1 MPYEFRNLAIPYKQ
15 GATNSYHYE
24 TTIDT
29 GEYLY
34 NQPIYKCNLAW
45 TQQGIFTYLE
55 AGTYTI
61 SCYIKSPIVRNVTIS
76 IELDN
81 NMIRLYAS
89 DEVKNN
95 LATFGT
101 QAVQVNTTDDNE
113 WHRYSGQVEVTTSGY
128 AMPRFFPRTDSNYY
142 IFFSCL
148 QLEAGSEMTL
158 FEGYHSTWYVDD
170 NGELK
175 HTSAPEVPDK
185 AFQLPLPKSVWRVDP
200 RYEMGYPFNM
210 LMPALGYLDV
220 WALEREN
227 VLRVYDRTEPQTGFK
242 SNGLAVLEPSSCIS
256 IHNEDRWEIDIKHPF
271 DQWGKWKNLI
281 VENVLKIDGQLF
293 RIDRQSAYLD
303 GAGGGMN
310 AHASHITSDMADEL
324 ILEAD
329 FDGGN
334 GNRFIQ
340 CAMASKLPPFESDA
354 YLPPY
359 EFTYSSDIND
369 IPADKFENVSL
380 LAMLVGLDN
389 SLLMRSG
396 GELYR
401 DNFYFSINRRMEGAK
416 DNAFYLR
423 YSLDMV
429 EISQEIDY
437 SDFCTTL
444 YCYDN
449 WGNMWGTSYAGT
461 VSYAVHHQIMRAV
474 KFNYS
479 QFDGAMERLMADG
492 QAYSEKC
499 FTPKVT
505 YKVKMAA
512 LKNDPKYAGFLEL
525 QNYNYGD
532 SGTIYCPELDIST
545 TQKIVEVEKN
555 EITGEII
562 SMTLGNMANS
572 VVRPTYMGSTISS
585 GHSVADKEFEALIS
599 STIGSNIAALQRY
612 PISKLQKYKISILQG
627 GT

>member
-1 MPYEFRNLAIPYKQ
+1 MSYEFRNLYPQYT
-15 GATNSYHYE
+15 GNLSSWYE
-24 TTIDT
+24 ES
-29 GEYLY
+29 GLY
-34 NQPIYKCNLAW
+34 RDQPIYSKNTAW
-45 TQQGIFTYLE
+45 IGLYTPLTLE
-55 AGTYTI
+55 AGTYTF
-61 SCYIKSPIVRNVTIS
+61 SVFVRT
-76 IELDN
+76 
-81 NMIRLYAS
+81 
-89 DEVKNN
+89 
-95 LATFGT
+95 
-101 QAVQVNTTDDNE
+101 AVQRTVSIYTRT
-113 WHRYSGQVEVTTSGY
+113 YSGSADGISPQTSGDIVLSASADWQRLSFTFTLSIRKELWLRVEAKTY
-128 AMPRFFPRTDSNYY
+128 ENTKLYVSAP
-142 IFFSCL
+142 
-148 QLEAGSEMTL
+148 QLETGSEMTL
-158 FEGYHSTWYVDD
+158 FEGYHSTWYIDE
-170 NGELK
+170 NGELT
-175 HTSAPEVPDK
+175 HTDFPEIPER
-185 AFQLPLPKSVWRVDP
+185 AFQAPLPKSVWRVDP

-293 RIDRQSAYLD
+293 RIDRQNAYLD

-461 VSYAVHHQIMRAV
+461 VSWAVHHQIMRAV

-512 LKNDPKYAGFLEL
+512 LKNDPKYAGFLKL

-562 SMTLGNMANS
+562 SMTLGNMRNS